1 MRVLL
6 VDDHIMF
13 RKGVHATLSAAEGI
27 TVVAEA
33 STGKEAVDLAV
44 RYRPDLVL
52 MDINMPQM
60 NGVQATRLIKQQV
73 PETRIVILTVSDI
86 DRDLFE
92 AIKAGADGYLLKN
105 LGPEELVAAVRA
117 AGAGEAPVSPLM
129 AAKVL
134 KEFRQGKAAG
144 GAPEDSHNLSPR
156 EVEVLQLASQGL
168 TYKEIA
174 ARLYVAEST
183 VKNHMRHIMEKLHLR
198 NRSEAIRFAFR
209 EGLVQETGPSDDESR
224 SS

>member
-1 MRVLL
+1 MQVVLA
-6 VDDHIMF
+6 DDHVMF
-13 RKGVHATLSAAEGI
+13 RKGVQATLSAAPGI

-33 STGKEAVDLAV
+33 NDGKEAVDLAV

-52 MDINMPQM
+52 MDINMPHM

-73 PETRIVILTVSDI
+73 PDTRIVILTVSDV

-105 LGPEELVAAVRA
+105 LGPDELVAAVRA
-117 AGAGEAPVSPLM
+117 AAAGEAPVSPLM

-144 GAPEDSHNLSPR
+144 APPEESHNLSPR

-174 ARLYVAEST
+174 ARLFVAEST

-209 EGLVQETGPSDDESR
+209 EGLVTEAEDEDEEA
-224 SS
+224 

>member
-6 VDDHIMF
+6 ADDHVMF
-13 RKGVHATLSAAEGI
+13 RKGVQATLSAAPGI

-33 STGKEAVDLAV
+33 NNGKEAVDLAV
-44 RYRPDLVL
+44 RFRPDLVL
-52 MDINMPQM
+52 MDINMPVM
-60 NGVQATRLIKQQV
+60 NGVQATRLVKQQV

-105 LGPEELVAAVRA
+105 LGPDELVGAVRS
-117 AGAGEAPVSPLM
+117 AGSGEAPVSPLM

-134 KEFRQGKAAG
+134 KEFRLGKAAAAAG
-144 GAPEDSHNLSPR
+144 PQEETHNLSPR

-174 ARLYVAEST
+174 GKLFVAEST

-209 EGLVQETGPSDDESR
+209 EGLVAEAEPEKE
-224 SS
+224 